1 MKKAHTEEVFF
12 LTFNISKL
20 HIESIEL
27 PITPSYNKTQT
38 QKPKEYAWFSSP
50 IATPIQSLQ
59 SSFASLNFRL
69 MLPIGLACLLNGLAL

>member
-27 PITPSYNKTQT
+27 PITPSYNKP
-38 QKPKEYAWFSSP
+38 KPKNLKNTLGSA
-50 IATPIQSLQ
+50 AQ
-59 SSFASLNFRL
+59 
-69 MLPIGLACLLNGLAL
+69 